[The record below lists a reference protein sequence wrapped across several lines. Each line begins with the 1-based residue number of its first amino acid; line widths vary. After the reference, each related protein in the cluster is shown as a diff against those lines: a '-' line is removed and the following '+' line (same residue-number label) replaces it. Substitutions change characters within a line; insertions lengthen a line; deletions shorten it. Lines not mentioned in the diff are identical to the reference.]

1 MRPGSGSGAPSAAYD
16 TVKATNAL
24 ARAVGTVLYHE
35 HDASWHG
42 VLHTSWFEDVS
53 RNFYTSHSIPL
64 QMQRDER
71 CPSGSFF
78 WLGQS

>member
-35 HDASWHG
+35 HNASWHG

-53 RNFYTSHSIPL
+53 TPISIPL
-64 QMQRDER
+64 FQI
-71 CPSGSFF
+71 CLVGFFGPSRLLS
-78 WLGQS
+78 